1 MESDIYN
8 DYMNAPQTDVHA
20 DCEFWRSVFKHIVL
34 SEQDLIEALEEKSV
48 FWNDDLDIIGTFT
61 LKTFKRFEDNPSDA
75 IMAMYKDEEDSLFG
89 EELFRATVKNKEEYR
104 QLIDTFVKKESWD
117 SERLAFMDVVITLT
131 AIAEMLNFPKIPLKV
146 TINEYIEMAKAYS
159 TPKSSSFING
169 ILASIINNLK
179 QQGRLLKND

>member
-1 MESDIYN
+1 
-8 DYMNAPQTDVHA
+8 
-20 DCEFWRSVFKHIVL
+20 
-34 SEQDLIEALEEKSV
+34 
-48 FWNDDLDIIGTFT
+48 
-61 LKTFKRFEDNPSDA
+61 
-75 IMAMYKDEEDSLFG
+75 
-89 EELFRATVKNKEEYR
+89 
-104 QLIDTFVKKESWD
+104 
-117 SERLAFMDVVITLT
+117 MDVVITLT